1 MTRLPGIARGRELQV
16 EYLQL
21 IVLSIL
27 PMVASAAIHHAN
39 RLVRATS
46 PAGRVRSMDRLHR
59 SHLPFQTID
68 ARVAGVIGM
77 SANDHRHR
85 EQSHKT
91 QGGEPMHIS
100 LLMMK
105 RRGRSAFGPTIGPP
119 CQFCRWPSFVSAL

>member
-1 MTRLPGIARGRELQV
+1 MTAFYQTPGRKIAPAHDVPMTRLPGIARGRELQV

-77 SANDHRHR
+77 SANDHCHR
-85 EQSHKT
+85 EQSHRAGLVKLDRALS
-91 QGGEPMHIS
+91 GF
-100 LLMMK
+100 
-105 RRGRSAFGPTIGPP
+105 SA
-119 CQFCRWPSFVSAL
+119 